1 MEIKA
6 NAIHQIKDIAMQV
19 LTPNNQRK
27 LNSSIENL
35 NSPTKI
41 TVADVHRDQN
51 GSDKFSSDCTS
62 SSEVSYS
69 AVPNNCTGTIIFL
82 RPALVDPVYNSY
94 REDI

>member
-51 GSDKFSSDCTS
+51 GSDKFSSDCAS
-62 SSEVSYS
+62 SCEVSK
-69 AVPNNCTGTIIFL
+69 NCTGTEQ
-82 RPALVDPVYNSY
+82 VDFRMKSKPK
-94 REDI
+94 